1 MRPIMKREQSGIS
14 GCGPGPW
21 LLFFLVLLSMS
32 VMAGPGV
39 YRSSPAQHL
48 LNSHMAGVISV
59 EIINVQEVSCHGLAD
74 GAAEAVVTGGTPPVT
89 YLWDSSPGQSN
100 AVLSGVGTGTYTV
113 LVTDAVGNTASASVL
128 ITGPAE
134 PLTVSITSF
143 TNVLCN
149 TTGTGTATAS
159 AVGGTPPYSYSWNTP
174 SPQTGGTATGLVEGT
189 YTVTAT
195 DANGCTATTT
205 VTISDSSSPILALV
219 EDYSH
224 VSCFGANDGY
234 ITLTLS
240 GASNQFTVVW
250 NTVPPVTGPTI
261 TGLTSGL
268 YEATITDNNGCDTP
282 KYISFGILGPSAPL
296 AINLDVSPTTCS
308 NSLNG
313 AVDLTITGGNAPY
326 SHIWTDPIS
335 GQSTTLED
343 LNGLDPGTYLLQV
356 IDAFGCPIDTSVTIT
371 SPAPIIIDLD
381 IEQITCAPGATGS
394 IIASVQGGT
403 GAHSLVWTGPDGFTS
418 NAATI
423 ADLPPGAFTLTV
435 TDANNCTATA
445 SASIA
450 LALPPTLNITTSVTL
465 SGDAISCAGGSDG
478 TVDLTITDG
487 LAPFTITWT
496 DGLGFTSSDEDLT
509 GLTAGTYFI
518 TVTDANNCQANASV
532 TLTAPPSIDLTATL
546 SSVGA
551 FNTSCPDV
559 SDGSIDLSIAGG
571 SPGYV
576 VLWSTGSTDEDLTA
590 VPAGSYN
597 VTVTDANGCSGT
609 SSYTL
614 TAPPTIALD
623 LNILTFPGGSNV
635 SCPDAAD
642 GQITASATGGTG
654 VISLQWTGPNGPFP
668 PGGTIT
674 DLTTGGYLLVATDE
688 NGCEVDTAITLTAP
702 TPLDVTLSSPVTAG
716 GTNIAC
722 AGGTTGSINTSVT
735 GGQPGYTYTW
745 SGPGGIVFNSADL
758 QDLGAGS
765 YELTLTDALG
775 CSTTAS
781 ILLTEPDTLAVSFT
795 VSDIGGF
802 GTSCTAND
810 GSISTSITGGSPGYV
825 VQWTGPNGFSS
836 NLTELTDLV
845 AGTYI
850 ATVTDANGC
859 SVPGVVTLDAA
870 PPVFVELDPAPGAC
884 AGDGLGDISATINGG
899 IAPFQYTWTGPN
911 GSTSNAPELIDVMD
925 GTYVLTVTDTLG
937 CTATTS
943 TTLSGPAPLQRSL
956 VPSFFGVYNLRCAGD
971 SSGTLT
977 VNVTG
982 GTLPY
987 TTILTGPMGT
997 LTGNGP
1003 FTQLMAGTYTI
1014 GTTDANGCSTE
1025 TTITLTSPDSPI
1037 TSALTAAVQAGGTNI
1052 SCHGGSDGSIDASIT
1067 GGVAPYTFAWSG
1079 PGGFSAG
1086 TEDIAGLSAGNAPYV
1101 LQVTDSNQCV
1111 HSAAITLTEP
1121 TSPLI
1126 GIGSTSNYGSFAI
1139 SCSGASDG
1147 SIDLFVSGGS
1157 PGYSIVWTGP
1167 GVDDTQTEDLTG
1179 IAAGTYTATIT
1190 DINGCTAISTFN
1202 LDQPAPLVVGINT
1215 FTYPGGSAIS
1225 CTGANDAQVT
1235 ATWTGGS
1242 TPYAVTWTRPDG
1254 ITFTTPT
1261 ISDLGPGTYCVQLVD
1276 GQGCTADTCIT
1287 ITEPAPL
1294 TASATST
1301 IAACGT
1307 ATGTIDLTVTGGS
1320 SPYAY
1325 NWDNGAT
1332 TPDLSGLGTGSYA
1345 VSVVDANGCTAQVT
1359 ANVTGTPAVQV
1370 EGSTTAALCADA
1382 GNGSV
1387 DISVT
1392 SGTAPFQYN
1401 WSTGATSEDLGPVGA
1416 GSYTVTVLD
1425 GNGCEATATFTV
1437 SAPASI
1443 VVDTTLSLY
1452 LGGYN
1457 VSSWQG
1463 QDGSINTQASG
1474 GTEPYTYAWSNGAST
1489 PDLDGLTA
1497 GEYTLVVTD
1506 ANGCSTTIT
1515 VTLTQPSDLVMPT
1528 GFTPNGDGSND
1539 VFFIRG
1545 LDAYPT
1551 NLLVIV
1557 NRWGNRVFERVN
1569 YRNDWDGES
1578 IQGGRLPNG
1587 TYFAILQVSG
1597 GERTL
1602 QGYIDLR
1609 R

>member
-1 MRPIMKREQSGIS
+1 MKREHSGIS

-39 YRSSPAQHL
+39 ARTSPTQRL
-48 LNSHMAGVISV
+48 LTDRVAGVMNV
-59 EIINVQEVSCHGLAD
+59 EIINVQPVSCHGLAD
-74 GAAEAVVTGGTPPVT
+74 GSAEAVVTGGTPPFT
-89 YLWDSSPGQSN
+89 YVWDSSPSQST
-100 AVLSGVGTGTYTV
+100 AVLSGMGAGTYTV
-113 LVTDAVGNTASASVL
+113 LVTDAAGNTASASVL
-128 ITGPAE
+128 IVGPAE
-134 PLTVSITSF
+134 PLGASITSF

-149 TTGTGTATAS
+149 TTGTGTATVTA
-159 AVGGTPPYSYSWNTP
+159 AGGTPPYTYSWNTS
-174 SPQTGGTATGLVEGT
+174 SPQTGVTATGLAEGT
-189 YTVTAT
+189 YTVTVT
-195 DANGCTATTT
+195 DANGCTATAT
-205 VTISDSSSPILALV
+205 VTITDSSAPILAVV

-234 ITLTLS
+234 ITLNLS

-261 TGLTSGL
+261 NGLAPGL
-268 YEATITDNNGCDTP
+268 YDATITDNNGCDTP
-282 KYISFGILGPSAPL
+282 KYMSFGILGPSAPL
-296 AINLDVSPTTCS
+296 AIDLAVSPTTCS
-308 NSLNG
+308 NTLNG

-343 LNGLDPGTYLLQV
+343 LSGLDPGTYLLQV

-371 SPAPIIIDLD
+371 SPAPIVINLD
-381 IEQITCAPGATGS
+381 ITQISCATGATGS
-394 IIASVQGGT
+394 ITASVQGGT
-403 GAHSLVWTGPDGFTS
+403 GAYTLAWTGPDGFSS

-423 ADLPPGAFTLTV
+423 DDLPPGAFTLSV

-445 SASIA
+445 SATIA
-450 LALPPTLNITTSVTL
+450 LALPPTLNITTSITP

-496 DGLGFTSSDEDLT
+496 DGLGFTSSDEDLA
-509 GLTAGTYFI
+509 GLTAGTYFV

-532 TLTAPPSIDLTATL
+532 TLTAPPSIDLSATL
-546 SSVGA
+546 STAGA
-551 FNTSCPDV
+551 FNTSCPEAT
-559 SDGSIDLSIAGG
+559 DGSIDLSITGG
-571 SPGYV
+571 SPGYTT
-576 VLWSTGSTDEDLTA
+576 LWSTGSTDEDLTA
-590 VPAGSYN
+590 VSAGTYN
-597 VTVTDANGCSGT
+597 VTVTDANGCSTT

-614 TAPPTIALD
+614 TAPPTIEID
-623 LNILTFPGGSNV
+623 LNVLTFPGGSNV
-635 SCPDAAD
+635 SCPDATD
-642 GQITASATGGTG
+642 GQITATATGGTG
-654 VISLQWTGPNGPFP
+654 LITLQWTGPTGPHP
-668 PGGTIT
+668 PGGALT
-674 DLTTGGYLLVATDE
+674 DLSAGTYALTATDA
-688 NGCEVDTAITLTAP
+688 NSCQVDTAITLLAP
-702 TPLDVTLSSPVTAG
+702 TPLDVTLSSPVSTG

-722 AGGTTGSINTSVT
+722 AGGTTGSITTSVT

-745 SGPGGIVFNSADL
+745 TGPGGTVLNGADL
-758 QDLGAGS
+758 QDLGAGL

-781 ILLTEPDTLAVSFT
+781 IVLTEPDTLAVSFT

-825 VQWTGPNGFSS
+825 VQWTGPNGFTS
-836 NLTELTDLV
+836 NLTNLTDLV

-850 ATVTDANGC
+850 ASVTDANDC
-859 SVPGVVTLDAA
+859 TVQGVVTLDAA

-884 AGDGLGDISATINGG
+884 AGDGLSSISSMVTGG
-899 IAPFQYTWTGPN
+899 IAPFQYAWTGPD
-911 GSTSNAPELIDVMD
+911 GFTSNAPELIDVED

-943 TTLSGPAPLQRSL
+943 TTLAGPAPLASTL
-956 VPSFFGVYNLRCAGD
+956 VPSFYGLYNIRCAGD
-971 SSGTLT
+971 SSGTLS
-977 VNVTG
+977 VDVTG
-982 GTLPY
+982 GTASY
-987 TTILTGPMGT
+987 TLTITGPTGT
-997 LTGNGP
+997 LSGNGP
-1003 FTQLMAGTYTI
+1003 FTQLIAGTYTI
-1014 GTTDANGCSTE
+1014 GITDANGCSADTS
-1025 TTITLTSPDSPI
+1025 ITLTAPDNPI
-1037 TSALTAAVQAGGTNI
+1037 TSALTADNQPGGTNI
-1052 SCHGGSDGSIDASIT
+1052 SCQGGSDGSIDASIT
-1067 GGVAPYTFAWSG
+1067 GGSAPYTFAWSG

-1086 TEDIAGLSAGNAPYV
+1086 TEDITGLSAGNAPYV

-1121 TSPLI
+1121 SSPLI
-1126 GIGSTSNYGSFAI
+1126 GIGSTSNYGSYAI

-1157 PGYSIVWTGP
+1157 PGYTIVWNGP
-1167 GVDDTQTEDLTG
+1167 GVEGVQTEDLTG
-1179 IAAGTYTATIT
+1179 IEAGTYTATIT
-1190 DINGCTAISTFN
+1190 DINGCTATVSFN
-1202 LDQPAPLVVGINT
+1202 LDQPEPLVVGTNT
-1215 FTYPGGSAIS
+1215 FTYPGGSPIS
-1225 CTGANDAQVT
+1225 CAGANDAQVT
-1235 ATWTGGS
+1235 ANWTGGS
-1242 TPYAVTWTRPDG
+1242 APYSTTWTGPDG
-1254 ITFTTPT
+1254 TTFNTPSITE
-1261 ISDLGPGTYCVQLVD
+1261 LGPGTYCVQLVD

-1287 ITEPAPL
+1287 ITEPSPL
-1294 TASATST
+1294 AITST
-1301 IAACGT
+1301 STPADCGT
-1307 ATGTIDLTVTGGS
+1307 ATGTIDLSTSGGS
-1320 SPYAY
+1320 APYAY
-1325 NWDNGAT
+1325 AWSNGST
-1332 TPDLSGLGTGSYA
+1332 TPDLSGLSAGSYD
-1345 VSVVDANGCTAQVT
+1345 VTVMDANGCSAQLT
-1359 ANVTGTPAVQV
+1359 TTVTGTAAVQV
-1370 EGSTTAALCADA
+1370 EGSTTAALCSDA
-1382 GNGSV
+1382 LSGSV
-1387 DISVT
+1387 DITTT
-1392 SGTAPFQYN
+1392 SGTAPFQYS
-1401 WSTGATSEDLGPVGA
+1401 WSNGATSEDLAAVGT
-1416 GSYTVTVLD
+1416 GSYAVTVLD
-1425 GNGCEATATFTV
+1425 ANGCEATATFTV

-1463 QDGSINTQASG
+1463 QDGSINTDVSG
-1474 GTEPYTYAWSNGAST
+1474 GTGPYTYAWSNGASA
-1489 PDLDGLTA
+1489 PDLDGLAA

-1551 NLLVIV
+1551 NQLVIV

-1578 IQGGRLPNG
+1578 IQGGQLPNG